1 MTDVRVTPD
10 PPVPAT
16 WTVLSLLEWGSA
28 YLAARGF
35 DETRLHVEM
44 MLGHVLTLKRLQL
57 YLQFDRPLTPE
68 ELAAFKVLFKRR
80 LEHEP
85 LQYILGETGFMGI
98 ALTVAPGV
106 LIPRPETELL
116 VETALAHAKGSG
128 QEKLEAL
135 DVGTGS
141 GCIALSLAYHC
152 PAVNVLGVDYSEEA
166 LVIARKNHTRYPDL
180 HVTFAQTD
188 IKTAVWPPASFDMI
202 ISNPPYIP
210 PADLAELEPEVR
222 DHEPSIALTD
232 GGDGLTFYR
241 VVFALAPKILRP
253 GGVVMC
259 EIGHGQ
265 AEAIRA
271 LAEEHHVRTKEIV
284 ADLAGIPRV
293 FVSEPFTGR
302 SEGY

>member
-1 MTDVRVTPD
+1 MTEVRVAPD
-10 PPVPAT
+10 PPVPAK

-35 DETRLHVEM
+35 DETRLHVEL
-44 MLGHVLTLKRLQL
+44 MLGHVLSLKRLHL
-57 YLQFDRPLTPE
+57 YLQFDRPLAPA

-85 LQYILGETGFMGI
+85 LQYILGETEFMGI

-116 VETALAHAKGSG
+116 VETALAYAKRSAR
-128 QEKLEAL
+128 EELHVL

-141 GCIALSLAYHC
+141 GCIALALAHHC
-152 PAVNVLGVDYSEEA
+152 PPVHVVAVDSSEEA
-166 LVIARKNHTRYPDL
+166 LAIARMNHARYPDL
-180 HVTFAQTD
+180 SVTFLQTD
-188 IKTAVWPPASFDMI
+188 IRTAAWPPASFDVI
-202 ISNPPYIP
+202 VSNPPYIP
-210 PADLAELEPEVR
+210 PEEVASLEPEVR
-222 DHEPSIALTD
+222 DHEPRIALTD
-232 GGDGLTFYR
+232 GEDGLSFYN
-241 VVFALAPKILRP
+241 VLFTLAPKVLRN

-265 AEAIRA
+265 DHAIRL
-271 LAEEHHVRTKEIV
+271 LAEEHRVHTDQIV

-293 FVSEPFTGR
+293 FVSGPFTDR
-302 SEGY
+302 SEG